1 MPPVPSRW
9 HDGHVPL
16 RPYNT
21 PDRKVALGFALYGV
35 RLQTEGVAPGAIEA
49 TIEIRD
55 AAGTLLG
62 RLDLDAEDCER
73 LMRLVSQTLDLD
85 YGPWDRDKLAR
96 LVAELRGDR
105 P

>member
-35 RLQTEGVAPGAIEA
+35 RLQTEAVAPGPIEA

-55 AAGTLLG
+55 TTGRLLG

-96 LVAELRGDR
+96 LIAELRGDR